1 MEQYAEAVASALAG
15 NQEGYDFLYQSTYQK
30 KFFIAK
36 KYMGNDMDAQDVL
49 QDAYVQAFTKLN
61 TLQDYQ
67 KFPNW
72 FGMIVANTAKNALQ
86 KKKMLF
92 FSDLEGVNEEGEA
105 MELNIMDTDASRQPE
120 IAYTEKETQEMVH
133 EMLDTLPDDQRMCI
147 LMFHFEGASIREIAE
162 AMECSEN
169 TVKSRLNY
177 GRKAIKKKSEEL
189 QKKGCKLYSMAPLPL
204 LLFLLR
210 KEEQAFLQNA
220 GFVIPSAASVMN
232 QGAKIAKQASKG
244 FLKTVAGKVTMTVA
258 GLAAIGS
265 IGTGIFLGA
274 NALQEKR
281 TAPTPA
287 PEQQVQATATETPTA
302 TPEPTQTP
310 VPIADRWRDA
320 YRKILSKKLKVKGYT
335 ENGKTMLVNYL
346 SAGYQSLLWML
357 MEISFR
363 VALLNPEM
371 ADYSQAEGIVLI
383 DEIDMHLH
391 PRWQWKILD
400 ALHSSFP
407 KVQFIAATHSP
418 IIISS
423 FRDAKLLSIGQN
435 DVEEL
440 SGAYAYSIDDV
451 VEYKQGSSGIPQEL
465 WQRKKEFEDAFYQ
478 RDKQN
483 SQKALDGMKELFGED
498 NTEVKRAEAKMRMR
512 KNWN

>member
-1 MEQYAEAVASALAG
+1 MSLNFSSGVNLLIGDNGVGKTTVLEALALSVQTYFSRMNDITKKG
-15 NQEGYDFLYQSTYQK
+15 ITQKDVRFTSSLVGDASQHRMYYTPTTIKSTVELGGVEYSSEISREDETNATRTKYAGKELATAGRELLNSQTEILPVICYFRISRVVDTQK
-30 KFFIAK
+30 VSTSSVGK
-36 KYMGNDMDAQDVL
+36 N
-49 QDAYVQAFTKLN
+49 KLN
-61 TLQDYQ
+61 DRRCGYMDCLNATLDRKALTDWAFKMAMAEY
-67 KFPNW
+67 KK
-72 FGMIVANTAKNALQ
+72 GM
-86 KKKMLF
+86 
-92 FSDLEGVNEEGEA
+92 
-105 MELNIMDTDASRQPE
+105 P
-120 IAYTEKETQEMVH
+120 
-133 EMLDTLPDDQRMCI
+133 
-147 LMFHFEGASIREIAE
+147 IAE
-162 AMECSEN
+162 YEAF
-169 TVKSRLNY
+169 K
-177 GRKAIKKKSEEL
+177 KAVGTFM
-189 QKKGCKLYSMAPLPL
+189 QKMNDLDEIPLV
-204 LLFLLR
+204 
-210 KEEQAFLQNA
+210 EY
-220 GFVIPSAASVMN
+220 
-232 QGAKIAKQASKG
+232 
-244 FLKTVAGKVTMTVA
+244 T
-258 GLAAIGS
+258 
-265 IGTGIFLGA
+265 
-274 NALQEKR
+274 
-281 TAPTPA
+281 
-287 PEQQVQATATETPTA
+287 
-302 TPEPTQTP
+302 
-310 VPIADRWRDA
+310 RDFED
-320 YRKILSKKLKVKGYT
+320 ITYT

-363 VALLNPEM
+363 IALLNPEM
-371 ADYSQAEGIVLI
+371 SDYSQAEGIVLI

-435 DVEEL
+435 GVEEL

-451 VEYKQGSSGIPQEL
+451 VAYKQGSSGIPQEL

>member
-1 MEQYAEAVASALAG
+1 MYFERTEIQNFKGVEKMKLEFSSGVNLLIGDNGVGKTTVLETLALSVQTYFSRMNDITKKGITQKDVRFTSSLVGDASQHRMYYTPTTIKSTVELGGVEYSSEISREDETNATRTKYVGKELAAAG
-15 NQEGYDFLYQSTYQK
+15 RELLNSQTEILPVICYFSTSRVVDTQK
-30 KFFIAK
+30 ASTSSVGK
-36 KYMGNDMDAQDVL
+36 N
-49 QDAYVQAFTKLN
+49 KLN
-61 TLQDYQ
+61 DRRCGYMDCLNATLDRKALTDWAFKMAMAEY
-67 KFPNW
+67 KK
-72 FGMIVANTAKNALQ
+72 GML
-86 KKKMLF
+86 
-92 FSDLEGVNEEGEA
+92 
-105 MELNIMDTDASRQPE
+105 
-120 IAYTEKETQEMVH
+120 
-133 EMLDTLPDDQRMCI
+133 
-147 LMFHFEGASIREIAE
+147 IAE
-162 AMECSEN
+162 YEAF
-169 TVKSRLNY
+169 K
-177 GRKAIKKKSEEL
+177 KAVGTFM
-189 QKKGCKLYSMAPLPL
+189 QK
-204 LLFLLR
+204 
-210 KEEQAFLQNA
+210 
-220 GFVIPSAASVMN
+220 MN
-232 QGAKIAKQASKG
+232 DLDEIS
-244 FLKTVAGKVTMTVA
+244 LVEYT
-258 GLAAIGS
+258 
-265 IGTGIFLGA
+265 
-274 NALQEKR
+274 
-281 TAPTPA
+281 
-287 PEQQVQATATETPTA
+287 
-302 TPEPTQTP
+302 
-310 VPIADRWRDA
+310 RDFED
-320 YRKILSKKLKVKGYT
+320 ITYT

-363 VALLNPEM
+363 IALLNPEM
-371 ADYSQAEGIVLI
+371 SDYSQAEGIVLI

-435 DVEEL
+435 GVEEL

-451 VEYKQGSSGIPQEL
+451 VAYKQGSSSIPQEL

>member
-1 MEQYAEAVASALAG
+1 MSLNFSSGVNLLIGDNGVGKTTVLEALALSVQTYFSRMNDITKKG
-15 NQEGYDFLYQSTYQK
+15 ITQKDVRFTSSLVGDASQHRMYYTPTTIKSTVELGGVEYSSEISREDETNATRTKYAGKELATAGRELLNSQTEILPVICYFSTSRVVDTQK
-30 KFFIAK
+30 ASTSSVGK
-36 KYMGNDMDAQDVL
+36 N
-49 QDAYVQAFTKLN
+49 KLN
-61 TLQDYQ
+61 DRRCGYMDCLNATLDRKALTDWAFKMAMAEY
-67 KFPNW
+67 KK
-72 FGMIVANTAKNALQ
+72 GM
-86 KKKMLF
+86 
-92 FSDLEGVNEEGEA
+92 
-105 MELNIMDTDASRQPE
+105 P
-120 IAYTEKETQEMVH
+120 
-133 EMLDTLPDDQRMCI
+133 
-147 LMFHFEGASIREIAE
+147 IAE
-162 AMECSEN
+162 YEAF
-169 TVKSRLNY
+169 K
-177 GRKAIKKKSEEL
+177 KAVGTFM
-189 QKKGCKLYSMAPLPL
+189 QKMNDLDEIPLV
-204 LLFLLR
+204 
-210 KEEQAFLQNA
+210 EY
-220 GFVIPSAASVMN
+220 
-232 QGAKIAKQASKG
+232 
-244 FLKTVAGKVTMTVA
+244 T
-258 GLAAIGS
+258 
-265 IGTGIFLGA
+265 
-274 NALQEKR
+274 
-281 TAPTPA
+281 
-287 PEQQVQATATETPTA
+287 
-302 TPEPTQTP
+302 
-310 VPIADRWRDA
+310 RDFED
-320 YRKILSKKLKVKGYT
+320 ITYT

-363 VALLNPEM
+363 IALLNPEM
-371 ADYSQAEGIVLI
+371 SDYSQAEGIVLI

-435 DVEEL
+435 GVEEL

-451 VEYKQGSSGIPQEL
+451 VAYKQGSSGIPQEL

>member
-1 MEQYAEAVASALAG
+1 MSLNFSSGVNLLIGDNGVGKTTVLEALALSVQTYFSRMNDITKKG
-15 NQEGYDFLYQSTYQK
+15 VTQKDVRFTSSLVGDASQHRMYYTPTTIKSTVELGGVEYSSEISREDETNATRTKYAGKELATAGRELLNSQTEILPVICYFSISRVVDTQK
-30 KFFIAK
+30 VSTSSVGK
-36 KYMGNDMDAQDVL
+36 N
-49 QDAYVQAFTKLN
+49 KLN
-61 TLQDYQ
+61 DRRCGYMDCLNATLDRKALTDWAFKMAMAEY
-67 KFPNW
+67 KK
-72 FGMIVANTAKNALQ
+72 GM
-86 KKKMLF
+86 
-92 FSDLEGVNEEGEA
+92 
-105 MELNIMDTDASRQPE
+105 P
-120 IAYTEKETQEMVH
+120 
-133 EMLDTLPDDQRMCI
+133 
-147 LMFHFEGASIREIAE
+147 IAE
-162 AMECSEN
+162 YEAF
-169 TVKSRLNY
+169 K
-177 GRKAIKKKSEEL
+177 KAVGTFM
-189 QKKGCKLYSMAPLPL
+189 QKMNDLDEIPLV
-204 LLFLLR
+204 
-210 KEEQAFLQNA
+210 EY
-220 GFVIPSAASVMN
+220 
-232 QGAKIAKQASKG
+232 
-244 FLKTVAGKVTMTVA
+244 T
-258 GLAAIGS
+258 
-265 IGTGIFLGA
+265 
-274 NALQEKR
+274 
-281 TAPTPA
+281 
-287 PEQQVQATATETPTA
+287 
-302 TPEPTQTP
+302 
-310 VPIADRWRDA
+310 RDFED
-320 YRKILSKKLKVKGYT
+320 ITYT

-363 VALLNPEM
+363 IALLNPEM
-371 ADYSQAEGIVLI
+371 SDYSQAEGIVLI

-435 DVEEL
+435 GVEEL

-451 VEYKQGSSGIPQEL
+451 VAYKQGSSGIPQEL

>member
-1 MEQYAEAVASALAG
+1 MYFKRTEIQNFKSIEKMSLNFSSGVNLLIGDNGVGKTTVLEALALSVQTYFSRMKDITKKG
-15 NQEGYDFLYQSTYQK
+15 ITQKDVRFTSSLVGDVSRHRMHHTPAKIKSTVEFGGAEYSSEISREDEANTTRTKCAGKELAAAGRELLNSQTEILPVICYFSTSRVVDTQK
-30 KFFIAK
+30 ASTSSVGK
-36 KYMGNDMDAQDVL
+36 N
-49 QDAYVQAFTKLN
+49 KLN
-61 TLQDYQ
+61 DRRCGYMDCLNATLDRKALTDWAFKMAMAEY
-67 KFPNW
+67 KK
-72 FGMIVANTAKNALQ
+72 GM
-86 KKKMLF
+86 
-92 FSDLEGVNEEGEA
+92 
-105 MELNIMDTDASRQPE
+105 P
-120 IAYTEKETQEMVH
+120 
-133 EMLDTLPDDQRMCI
+133 
-147 LMFHFEGASIREIAE
+147 IAE
-162 AMECSEN
+162 YEAF
-169 TVKSRLNY
+169 K
-177 GRKAIKKKSEEL
+177 KAVGTFM
-189 QKKGCKLYSMAPLPL
+189 QKMNDLDEIPLV
-204 LLFLLR
+204 
-210 KEEQAFLQNA
+210 EY
-220 GFVIPSAASVMN
+220 
-232 QGAKIAKQASKG
+232 
-244 FLKTVAGKVTMTVA
+244 T
-258 GLAAIGS
+258 
-265 IGTGIFLGA
+265 
-274 NALQEKR
+274 
-281 TAPTPA
+281 
-287 PEQQVQATATETPTA
+287 
-302 TPEPTQTP
+302 
-310 VPIADRWRDA
+310 RDFED
-320 YRKILSKKLKVKGYT
+320 ITYT

-363 VALLNPEM
+363 IALLNPEM
-371 ADYSQAEGIVLI
+371 SDYSQAEGIVLI

-435 DVEEL
+435 GVEEL

-451 VEYKQGSSGIPQEL
+451 VAYKQGSFGIPQEL

>member
-1 MEQYAEAVASALAG
+1 MSLNFSSGVNLLIGDNGVGKTTVLEALALSVQTYFSRMNDITKKG
-15 NQEGYDFLYQSTYQK
+15 ITQKDVRFTSSLVGDASQHRMYYTPTTIKSTVELGGVEYSSEISREDETNATRTKYVGKELAAAGRELLNSQTEILPVICYFSTSRVVDTQK
-30 KFFIAK
+30 ASTSSVGK
-36 KYMGNDMDAQDVL
+36 N
-49 QDAYVQAFTKLN
+49 KLN
-61 TLQDYQ
+61 DRRCGYMDCLNATLDRKALTDWAFKMAMAEY
-67 KFPNW
+67 KK
-72 FGMIVANTAKNALQ
+72 GM
-86 KKKMLF
+86 
-92 FSDLEGVNEEGEA
+92 
-105 MELNIMDTDASRQPE
+105 P
-120 IAYTEKETQEMVH
+120 
-133 EMLDTLPDDQRMCI
+133 
-147 LMFHFEGASIREIAE
+147 IAE
-162 AMECSEN
+162 YEAFKKAVGTFMQKMN
-169 TVKSRLNY
+169 DLNE
-177 GRKAIKKKSEEL
+177 I
-189 QKKGCKLYSMAPLPL
+189 PLV
-204 LLFLLR
+204 
-210 KEEQAFLQNA
+210 EY
-220 GFVIPSAASVMN
+220 
-232 QGAKIAKQASKG
+232 
-244 FLKTVAGKVTMTVA
+244 T
-258 GLAAIGS
+258 
-265 IGTGIFLGA
+265 
-274 NALQEKR
+274 
-281 TAPTPA
+281 
-287 PEQQVQATATETPTA
+287 
-302 TPEPTQTP
+302 
-310 VPIADRWRDA
+310 RDFED
-320 YRKILSKKLKVKGYT
+320 ITYT

-435 DVEEL
+435 GVEEL

-451 VEYKQGSSGIPQEL
+451 VAYKQGSSGIPQEL

>member
-1 MEQYAEAVASALAG
+1 MHFKSTEIQNFKSIEKMSLNFSSGVNLLIGDNGVGKTTVLEALA
-15 NQEGYDFLYQSTYQK
+15 LS
-30 KFFIAK
+30 
-36 KYMGNDMDAQDVL
+36 
-49 QDAYVQAFTKLN
+49 VQAYFSRMNDITKKGITQKDVRFTSSLVGDASQHRMYYTPTTIKSTVELGGVEYSSEISREDETNATRTKYAGKELATAGRELLNSQTEILPVICYFSTSRVVDTQKASTSSVGKNKLN
-61 TLQDYQ
+61 DRRCGYMDCLNATLDRKALTDWAFKMAMAEY
-67 KFPNW
+67 KK
-72 FGMIVANTAKNALQ
+72 GM
-86 KKKMLF
+86 
-92 FSDLEGVNEEGEA
+92 
-105 MELNIMDTDASRQPE
+105 P
-120 IAYTEKETQEMVH
+120 
-133 EMLDTLPDDQRMCI
+133 
-147 LMFHFEGASIREIAE
+147 IAE
-162 AMECSEN
+162 YEAFKKAVGTFMQKMN
-169 TVKSRLNY
+169 DLNE
-177 GRKAIKKKSEEL
+177 I
-189 QKKGCKLYSMAPLPL
+189 PLV
-204 LLFLLR
+204 
-210 KEEQAFLQNA
+210 EY
-220 GFVIPSAASVMN
+220 
-232 QGAKIAKQASKG
+232 
-244 FLKTVAGKVTMTVA
+244 T
-258 GLAAIGS
+258 
-265 IGTGIFLGA
+265 
-274 NALQEKR
+274 
-281 TAPTPA
+281 
-287 PEQQVQATATETPTA
+287 
-302 TPEPTQTP
+302 
-310 VPIADRWRDA
+310 RDFED
-320 YRKILSKKLKVKGYT
+320 ITYT

-363 VALLNPEM
+363 IALLNPEM
-371 ADYSQAEGIVLI
+371 SDYSQAEGIVLI

-435 DVEEL
+435 GVEEL

-451 VEYKQGSSGIPQEL
+451 VAYKQGSSGIPQEL

>member
-1 MEQYAEAVASALAG
+1 MYFERTEIQNFKSIEKMSLNFSSGVNLLIGDNGVGKTTVLEALALSVQTYFSRMNDITKKG
-15 NQEGYDFLYQSTYQK
+15 ITQKDVRFTSSLVGDASQHRMYYTPTTIKSTVELGGVEYSSEISREDETNATRTKYAGKELAAAGRELLNSQTEILPVICYFSTSRVVDTQK
-30 KFFIAK
+30 ASTSSVGK
-36 KYMGNDMDAQDVL
+36 N
-49 QDAYVQAFTKLN
+49 KLN
-61 TLQDYQ
+61 DRRCGYMDCLNATLDRKALTDWAFKMAMAEY
-67 KFPNW
+67 KK
-72 FGMIVANTAKNALQ
+72 GM
-86 KKKMLF
+86 
-92 FSDLEGVNEEGEA
+92 
-105 MELNIMDTDASRQPE
+105 P
-120 IAYTEKETQEMVH
+120 
-133 EMLDTLPDDQRMCI
+133 
-147 LMFHFEGASIREIAE
+147 IAE
-162 AMECSEN
+162 YEAF
-169 TVKSRLNY
+169 K
-177 GRKAIKKKSEEL
+177 KAVGTFM
-189 QKKGCKLYSMAPLPL
+189 QKMNDLDEIPLV
-204 LLFLLR
+204 
-210 KEEQAFLQNA
+210 EY
-220 GFVIPSAASVMN
+220 
-232 QGAKIAKQASKG
+232 
-244 FLKTVAGKVTMTVA
+244 T
-258 GLAAIGS
+258 
-265 IGTGIFLGA
+265 
-274 NALQEKR
+274 
-281 TAPTPA
+281 
-287 PEQQVQATATETPTA
+287 
-302 TPEPTQTP
+302 
-310 VPIADRWRDA
+310 RDFED
-320 YRKILSKKLKVKGYT
+320 ITYT
-335 ENGKTMLVNYL
+335 ENEKTMLVNYL

-363 VALLNPEM
+363 IALLNPEM

-435 DVEEL
+435 GVEEL

-451 VEYKQGSSGIPQEL
+451 VAYKQGSSGIPQEL